1 MNDVLLT
8 VSGVIDPN
16 IDDQIKKGIRP
27 LADYKAMSDVF
38 GADLIDYEIA
48 KQAGGRTGRFVGKV
62 AGNNAMLAWACF
74 KLRNKYRVIFTD
86 GEQIGIPFAF
96 LLKLFGGGTS
106 VLHFM
111 IVHILSVGKKV
122 RFFDWLKIQSD
133 IDVFFVYSTWQKN
146 FIEERW
152 QVPSDRVVFTPFM
165 VDEDFFAADQAVG
178 SLTRADMS
186 LTDDPIICS
195 VGLEFRDYPTLLEA
209 VKGMDVQVV
218 VAAGSPWSKRSDTTE
233 GQEIPDNV
241 RVRRFS
247 QHELRDVYAMSEF
260 LVMSLFENN
269 FQAGVTAI
277 LEAQS
282 MGKAVVCS
290 KTAGQTDIIV
300 DHENGLYTTPENAQ
314 SLHDAI
320 QYLLDHPAEATKMG
334 KNGRS
339 LIENEMSL
347 KKYVERLNVYVN
359 QYRNSPQNNEL
370 VVD

>member
-8 VSGVIDPN
+8 ISGHMSPTVEEDIAAG
-16 IDDQIKKGIRP
+16 KRP
-27 LADYKAMSDVF
+27 LADYIAMAETF
-38 GADLIDYEIA
+38 NADLIDYTKAQEV
-48 KQAGGRTGRFVGKV
+48 GGWFGRLLGKV
-62 AGNNAMLAWACF
+62 AGNNAVLAWACF
-74 KLRNKYRVIFTD
+74 KLRHQYQIIFSD
-86 GEQIGIPFAF
+86 GEQVAIPLAM
-96 LLKLFGGGTS
+96 LLKFLNWGARP
-106 VLHFM
+106 VHFT

-146 FIEERW
+146 FIEKRW

-165 VDEDFFAADQAVG
+165 VDEDFFAADQAIG
-178 SLTRADMS
+178 SLTRADLS
-186 LTDDPIICS
+186 LSDDPIICS
-195 VGLEFRDYPTLLEA
+195 VGLEFRDYPTVLEA
-209 VKGMDVQVV
+209 VKGMDLQVV
-218 VAAGSPWSKRSDTTE
+218 VAAGSPWSKRSDSTE

-241 RVRRFS
+241 LVRRFT

-282 MGKAVVCS
+282 MGKPVVCS

-300 DHENGLYTTPENAQ
+300 DHENGLYVPPENPAE
-314 SLHDAI
+314 LRGAI
-320 QYLLDHPAEATKMG
+320 SYLLDNPGEAKRMG
-334 KNGRS
+334 MNGRS

-347 KKYVERLNVYVN
+347 KRYVERLDVYVN
-359 QYRNSPQNNEL
+359 QYRKSPVSSES
-370 VVD
+370 V